1 MSKSKKLY
9 SVNRSRNE
17 NIKKN
22 NVLKKKDSSLQ
33 IQKLERKAAY
43 ENVIAFLQD
52 QKVVNLL
59 TKEIKLSYA
68 A

>member
-17 NIKKN
+17 NNKKN

-33 IQKLERKAAY
+33 IQTLERKAAY
-43 ENVIAFLQD
+43 EDAIAFLQD